1 MVIHDWM
8 SWVTS
13 NDLGK
18 LQMPRNDLLY
28 QEKRGSTA
36 DGDFT
41 NKYWD

>member
-36 DGDFT
+36 DEDFT